1 MAFCYHNSFLWLSI
15 NKIDFS
21 RLLKR
26 DSIIA
31 IPNEKEITL
40 RTTKREWVLK
50 AFKNETVD
58 KVPVGFW
65 YHFTTDE
72 ERSDGFNPEI
82 FNKNIAGHKKFL
94 ADVNP
99 DFVKI
104 MSDGF
109 FTYPNEQIRE
119 GITSI
124 KELEGITSI
133 GENHPWIEKQIE
145 LAKKIRDDFPEDIA
159 SFYNIFAP
167 ATYLKWH
174 LAGKGGNGDTIIENF
189 IKEDA
194 ELTKQVLDVIAF
206 DIGVLTKRLI
216 EEAGVDGIYLSV
228 QNLQDSRLSHGEY
241 DHVIKPSELHI
252 LHRAI
257 SAGGTNIL
265 HICGYEGA
273 TNDISYYTD
282 YPADVINW
290 AIELE
295 GLSLAKGRQLFGG
308 KTVLGG
314 FNNTESGLLYKDSKE
329 AIQARVRELLN
340 ETGHQGVVIGADC
353 TVPSDIA
360 SERIAWVKEAVLD
373 EVLVKAAI

>member
-1 MAFCYHNSFLWLSI
+1 M
-15 NKIDFS
+15 
-21 RLLKR
+21 
-26 DSIIA
+26 
-31 IPNEKEITL
+31 
-40 RTTKREWVLK
+40 TTKREWVLK

-82 FNKNIAGHKKFL
+82 FNKNIAGHKKFV

-265 HICGYEGA
+265 YICGYEGA

-295 GLSLAKGRQLFGG
+295 GVSLAKGRQLFGG

-314 FNNTESGLLYKDSKE
+314 FNNTESGLLYKGSKE

-360 SERIAWVKEAVLD
+360 SERIAWVKEAVAD
-373 EVLVKAAI
+373 ELVLKEAVGF

>member
-1 MAFCYHNSFLWLSI
+1 M
-15 NKIDFS
+15 
-21 RLLKR
+21 
-26 DSIIA
+26 
-31 IPNEKEITL
+31 
-40 RTTKREWVLK
+40 TTKREWVLK

-65 YHFTTDE
+65 YHFTSDD
-72 ERSDGFNPEI
+72 ERSDGFNPVI
-82 FNKNIAGHKKFL
+82 FNKNIAGHQKFIS
-94 ADVNP
+94 DVNP

-109 FTYPNEQIRE
+109 FTYPNDFIRE

-124 KELEGITSI
+124 RDLEGIKSI
-133 GENHPWIEKQIE
+133 GENHPWINKQVE
-145 LAKKIRDDFPEDIA
+145 LAKKIREDFPEDIA

-174 LAGKGGNGDTIIENF
+174 LAGKGGNGDHVIEDF

-206 DIGVLTKRLI
+206 DIGLLTKRLI

-228 QNLQDSRLSHGEY
+228 QNLQDSRLSRIEY
-241 DHVIKPSELHI
+241 DHVIRPGELHV
-252 LHRAI
+252 LNRAI

-290 AIELE
+290 AVELE
-295 GLSLAKGRQLFGG
+295 GVSLSEGRQLFGG

-314 FNNTESGLLYKDSKE
+314 FRNTENDLLYRGSKE
-329 AIQARVRELLN
+329 AIQDKVKQLL
-340 ETGHQGVVIGADC
+340 EEAGRQGVVIGADC

-373 EVLVKAAI
+373 EVLVKAAV